1 MIAFWFMVAVVGTAV
16 IALITVVVWVGERS
30 KDREKQYRSETI
42 KKIAESENSDAA
54 LEYAREVDKADASRG
69 RNKIRI
75 GGLVTLGVGLAL
87 MVFFSQLVPETAIY
101 LVGLIPLL
109 VGVSLLIASE
119 VFMKP
124 AD

>member
-42 KKIAESENSDAA
+42 KKIAESGNSDAA